1 MAQTMKRIR
10 QYPGT
15 DAEKRKKYMDAAT
28 EIVRSNLPEFTEF
41 FESSN
46 SEGGFYLPT
55 ENVEWTTGFWTGVIW
70 LAYEYTGE
78 ACFKEAAES
87 QVESFL
93 KRIREKIDVN
103 HHDMGFLYSLSCV
116 AAY

>member
-1 MAQTMKRIR
+1 MAQTMERIR

-15 DAEKRKKYMDAAT
+15 DAAMRKKYMDAAA
-28 EIVRSNLPEFTEF
+28 EIIRSNLPEFTEF

-70 LAYEYTGE
+70 LMNIQERH
-78 ACFKEAAES
+78 
-87 QVESFL
+87 VL
-93 KRIREKIDVN
+93 KRRRN
-103 HHDMGFLYSLSCV
+103 HRSKAF
-116 AAY
+116 

>member
-1 MAQTMKRIR
+1 MAQTMERIR
-10 QYPGT
+10 QYPGYGCG
-15 DAEKRKKYMDAAT
+15 DEGGKNMDAAA
-28 EIVRSNLPEFTEF
+28 EIIRSNLPEFTEF

-87 QVESFL
+87 QVESF
-93 KRIREKIDVN
+93 
-103 HHDMGFLYSLSCV
+103 
-116 AAY
+116 

>member
-78 ACFKEAAES
+78 ACF
-87 QVESFL
+87 
-93 KRIREKIDVN
+93 
-103 HHDMGFLYSLSCV
+103 
-116 AAY
+116 

>member
-1 MAQTMKRIR
+1 MAQTMERIR

-15 DAEKRKKYMDAAT
+15 DAAMRKKYMDAAA
-28 EIVRSNLPEFTEF
+28 EIIRSNLPEFTEF

-70 LAYEYTGE
+70 LAYEYT
-78 ACFKEAAES
+78 
-87 QVESFL
+87 
-93 KRIREKIDVN
+93 
-103 HHDMGFLYSLSCV
+103 
-116 AAY
+116 